1 MARRNKFDYFDAYK
15 ELTRLAVKESQ
26 GLIDALTDFTEAAA
40 LIDVMDRVHESE
52 NAGDTINHDIYENL
66 ATDFMPPIDREDV
79 VELATA
85 LDDVL
90 DYIEDVVEHMYMY
103 DIHVVPVGAIE
114 FAEIIKNS
122 CEALNRAM
130 SEFRDFKK
138 SKEFYKRI
146 VEINSY
152 EETADRLNRD
162 VVRRLHVEKITE
174 VMHVMVWSRIYERM
188 EKCCDACEHAADIM
202 STILLK
208 NV

>member
-114 FAEIIKNS
+114 FAKIIKNS